1 MVESDAKSY
10 FQLPTRGKDP
20 EERPPSPSQ
29 LDKARDGESA
39 ADEIPEEKESRESTA
54 STTLARSSSIRERQT
69 GQSVLLVEDNDIN
82 MRVSHRNL

>member
-1 MVESDAKSY
+1 MAESDTKSY

-39 ADEIPEEKESRESTA
+39 ADEIPEEKESRK
-54 STTLARSSSIRERQT
+54 STTTKSLARSASIRERQT
-69 GQSVLLVEDNDIN
+69 GQSVLLVEDNDVN

>member
-20 EERPPSPSQ
+20 EERPTSPSQ
-29 LDKARDGESA
+29 LDKVRDGEA
-39 ADEIPEEKESRESTA
+39 ADEIPEEEESREST
-54 STTLARSSSIRERQT
+54 TTTSLARSASIRERQT

-82 MRVSHRNL
+82 MRVSHYVL